1 MDHVRIAIDGPVASG
16 KSTIG
21 RNLAAALGY
30 LYLDTGA
37 MYRGV
42 TALALEAGIDPRDEA
57 GVTDLAT
64 HTAFGFPALGSAD
77 AVNPPLLA
85 NGLDIT
91 GSLRLP
97 SVDRAVSAVSSFPDV
112 RRMMV
117 EQQRQIA
124 AGRPVVMVGR
134 DIGTVV
140 LPDAEVK
147 IFLTASV
154 EERAARRYQ
163 ERQGTQA
170 AAESYE
176 QTLDDLRRRDRLDS
190 ERAVSPLRA
199 ADDAIE
205 VDTTGYESERSF
217 AEVLAVVRRRLA
229 GQGL

>member
-1 MDHVRIAIDGPVASG
+1 MSHMRIAIDGPVASG

-30 LYLDTGA
+30 LYLDTGV

-42 TALALEAGIDPRDEA
+42 TALALAEGIDPWDEGA
-57 GVTDLAT
+57 VTDLAART
-64 HTAFGFPALGSAD
+64 TFGFPTLGSAD

-85 NGLDIT
+85 NGVDIT
-91 GSLRLP
+91 GLLRLP
-97 SVDRAVSAVSSFPDV
+97 SVDRAVSAVSSFPAV
-112 RRMMV
+112 RRKMV

-124 AGRPVVMVGR
+124 AGRSVVMVGR

-154 EERAARRYQ
+154 EDRANRRYQ
-163 ERQGTQA
+163 ERQGA
-170 AAESYE
+170 AEAESYE

-190 ERAVSPLRA
+190 ERVLSPLRA

-217 AEVLAVVRRRLA
+217 AEVLAAVRRRLA